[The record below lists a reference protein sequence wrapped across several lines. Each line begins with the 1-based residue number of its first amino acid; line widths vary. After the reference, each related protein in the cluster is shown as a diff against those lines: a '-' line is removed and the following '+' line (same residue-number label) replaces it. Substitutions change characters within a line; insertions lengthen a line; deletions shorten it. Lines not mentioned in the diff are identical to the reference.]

1 MLITLVLLLLTNAI
15 VVLMI
20 FILLLS
26 RSVAQS
32 LRLTLI
38 GTIICMILW
47 QDSISIADNSQGNL
61 VLLNTLI
68 FVWPTLAILSCYSF
82 IRALHANETRQ
93 NSLSRLTPFILGAT
107 FIQLLPVATLQVF
120 SSAKVV
126 DGSLQLGR
134 EAGYYVY
141 LAGLAIALVCLV
153 IEIIARRTRS
163 KRHTL
168 ERYAIQVVL
177 VTVIIASAY
186 GVVMNVL
193 VPLIT
198 SDQNLIGWGVLIVA
212 IFTVGLSLSITRGKL
227 IDIRFY
233 AVRTTVYILSL
244 GTLALVYAV
253 VAFLLSQWL
262 FGYTTSSLQSV
273 VNVVLALLLAFI
285 FQPIRHFFDHITNRL
300 FYRDNYSSDEFFAKL
315 NRLLTTTN
323 DLRSL
328 LERTATFIGTTLSAR
343 QAHFL
348 VYHPGGHHISAG
360 SHHHAKFPVA
370 DAHELDA
377 YFGVPHHTILVTSDV
392 TDEAMRRMLLSHGI
406 EVILP
411 LRKEQEV
418 VGYLNLGEQERGGY
432 SRRDIR
438 ILQTISNELVIAI
451 QNALSVQEVK
461 ELNDNLQQRIHEATR
476 ELRASNSQLQRL
488 DEAKDEF
495 ISMASHQLRTPL
507 TSVKG
512 YISMV
517 VEGDAGTINE
527 QQKHLLEEAFLSSE
541 RMVRLIG
548 EFLNVSRLQTGKFM
562 IEKHPTD
569 LVQVV
574 KQEIEGLKPSAQSRG
589 LVLGFVA
596 PKKFPLLNID
606 ENKLRQV
613 IMNFSDNAIYYSKEK
628 TKITLSLK
636 MDGSDV
642 VFTVKDT
649 GIGVPISEQAS
660 LFNKFFRATN
670 ARQQRPDGT
679 GVGLFL
685 AKKVIDAHHGT
696 IIFESKEGKG
706 STFGF
711 RLPLAAAK
719 VETTLLPSEQS
730 QPQPVPQ
737 R

>member
-15 VVLMI
+15 AALMV
-20 FILLLS
+20 FIILLS

-38 GTIICMILW
+38 STIICLLLW
-47 QDSISIADNSQGNL
+47 QDSISLADSSHGNL
-61 VLLNTLI
+61 VIWNTLI
-68 FVWPTLAILSCYSF
+68 FIWPTMAVLSCYSF
-82 IRALHANETRQ
+82 IRALHTNQIHQR
-93 NSLSRLTPFILGAT
+93 SFSRLTPVIVASTVL
-107 FIQLLPVATLQVF
+107 QLLPVATLNVF
-120 SSAKVV
+120 SSATVV
-126 DGSLQLGR
+126 DGNLMLGR
-134 EAGYYVY
+134 ENGYYVY
-141 LAGLAIALVCLV
+141 LAGLAISLVCLV
-153 IEIIARRTRS
+153 IEIIARRARS
-163 KRHTL
+163 KQHTL

-177 VTVIIASAY
+177 VTVVIAVLY
-186 GVVMNVL
+186 GVTMNVL

-198 SDQNLIGWGVLIVA
+198 RDQNLIGWGALTVA
-212 IFTVGLSLSITRGKL
+212 IFTIGLTLSITRGKL

-233 AVRTTVYILSL
+233 AVRTTVYVLSL
-244 GTLALVYAV
+244 GTLAIVYAV
-253 VAFLLSQWL
+253 AAFLISQWL
-262 FGYTTSSLQSV
+262 FGYATSSLQSV
-273 VNVVLALLLAFI
+273 VNVMLALMLAFI
-285 FQPIRHFFDHITNRL
+285 FQPIRHFFDHVTNRL

-328 LERTATFIGTTLSAR
+328 LERTATFIGTTMGAR

-348 VYHPGGHHISAG
+348 VYHRQSHRISAG
-360 SHHHAKFPVA
+360 TYHHARLPLD
-370 DAHELDA
+370 DARELDD
-377 YFGVPHHTILVTSDV
+377 YFNSSRNTILVTNNV
-392 TDEAMRRMLLSHGI
+392 EDEKLRRLLVSHGI

-411 LRKEQEV
+411 LRTEDRV
-418 VGYLNLGEQERGGY
+418 VGYLSLGEQERGGY
-432 SRRDIR
+432 NRRDIS
-438 ILQTISNELVIAI
+438 ILQTIASELVIAI

-461 ELNDNLQQRIHEATR
+461 ELNETLQQRIHEATR
-476 ELRASNSQLQRL
+476 ELRASNAQLQRL

-517 VEGDAGTINE
+517 VEGDAGKIND

-569 LVQVV
+569 LVQVI
-574 KQEIEGLKPSAQSRG
+574 KQEIEGLRPSAQSRN
-589 LVLGFVA
+589 LALNFVA
-596 PKKFPLLNID
+596 PKKIPLLNID
-606 ENKLRQV
+606 ENKVRQV
-613 IMNFSDNAIYYSKEK
+613 VMNFSDNAIYYSKEK
-628 TKITLSLK
+628 TKITLNLK
-636 MDGSDV
+636 MEGTDV

-649 GIGVPISEQAS
+649 GIGVPLSEQAS

-719 VETTLLPSEQS
+719 VEATMLTGAQS
-730 QPQPVPQ
+730 